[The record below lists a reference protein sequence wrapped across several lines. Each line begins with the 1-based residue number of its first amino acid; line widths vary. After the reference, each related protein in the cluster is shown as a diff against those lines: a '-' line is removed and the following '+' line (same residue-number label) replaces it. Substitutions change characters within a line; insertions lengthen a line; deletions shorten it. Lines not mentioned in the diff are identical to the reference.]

1 MRFSG
6 RLAPNFSE
14 FVPLRMPSIQIVKG
28 PLSRSLMPLLASVLA
43 CSLALSPGARAEV
56 VDWLYQVEVPVADQ
70 SPDARSAAAESAL
83 AEVLGRISGASP
95 LPDSVALRGALAA
108 PERYYSQFRFLAAT
122 ETAPLRLRFDFAP
135 GITIELA
142 KALGLPVWW
151 ANRPRVVPWIVMG
164 DRVVTANADD
174 AFATALTQRARERGI
189 PLVLPQANEL
199 GEAPLS
205 AARVLRGNQAEL
217 ALAAA
222 AYQGEAVGTVRV
234 TDRGGRYR
242 SSWSLE
248 LPDGQLRF
256 NASAVDPA
264 GLGAAAADAL
274 ADRLA
279 ARFAASGGGGTLAIR
294 LTGVQTPTDFAR
306 LLDYLAGLEFVD
318 AVQVT
323 AVDAQGMSLSVG
335 SQAGADRF
343 LELVEG
349 DGQLTAGLPGET
361 LLTEPGTLALRYR
374 GSASR

>member
-1 MRFSG
+1 MPKLLTQIFKGLGG
-6 RLAPNFSE
+6 RIL
-14 FVPLRMPSIQIVKG
+14 VPILVG
-28 PLSRSLMPLLASVLA
+28 LLSVV
-43 CSLALSPGARAEV
+43 PGAGAEV

-70 SPDARSAAAESAL
+70 SPQSRAGAAEVAL
-83 AEVLGRISGASP
+83 AEVLGRISGTSP

-142 KALGLPVWW
+142 KTLGLPVWW
-151 ANRPRVVPWIVMG
+151 ANRPRLVPWIVMA
-164 DRVVTANADD
+164 DRVVTDNVDD
-174 AFATALTQRARERGI
+174 AFASALLLRARQRGI
-189 PLVLPQANEL
+189 PLVLPQADEL
-199 GEAPLS
+199 GDAPLS

-217 ALAAA
+217 ALAAG
-222 AYQGEAVGTVRV
+222 AYEGEAIGVVRV
-234 TDRGGRYR
+234 TDRGGQYR
-242 SSWSLE
+242 SNWSVE

-256 NASAVDPA
+256 SASAADPA
-264 GLGAAAADAL
+264 GLGSAAADAL

-294 LTGVQTPTDFAR
+294 LTGVESPTDFAR
-306 LLDYLAGLEFVD
+306 LLDYMAGLEFVD

-323 AVDAQGMSLSVG
+323 SIDADGMNLSVG
-335 SQAGADRF
+335 SQAGAERF

-349 DGQLTAGLPGET
+349 DGQLTAGLVGET

-374 GSASR
+374 GGATQ